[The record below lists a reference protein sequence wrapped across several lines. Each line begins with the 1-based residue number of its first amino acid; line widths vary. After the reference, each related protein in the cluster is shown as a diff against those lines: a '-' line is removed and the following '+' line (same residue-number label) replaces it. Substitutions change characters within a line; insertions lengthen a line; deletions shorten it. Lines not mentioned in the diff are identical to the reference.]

1 MKAGYL
7 RDMDEAPQTEE
18 AKPTRP
24 SYSVTR
30 LLIFPRKRFW
40 ATWQACRIATSRF
53 ALITVFASKKA
64 LDVAG

>member
-24 SYSVTR
+24 SYSVDKAVDLPSQA
-30 LLIFPRKRFW
+30 LLGN
-40 ATWQACRIATSRF
+40 
-53 ALITVFASKKA
+53 LASVQNCNVTLCFDNCICK
-64 LDVAG
+64 